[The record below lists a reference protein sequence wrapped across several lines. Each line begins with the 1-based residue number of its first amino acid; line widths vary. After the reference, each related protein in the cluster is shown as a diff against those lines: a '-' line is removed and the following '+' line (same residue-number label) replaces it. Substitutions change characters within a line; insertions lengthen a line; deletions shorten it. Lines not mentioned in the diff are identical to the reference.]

1 VGVPALP
8 VTVATSIAAEPVTLG
23 DVLKLSVG
31 EPPQPEVQT
40 GGGGG
45 GGDVTVK
52 VSLPQMLFSE
62 ALFASPL

>member
-1 VGVPALP
+1 VTVEVAAVPPDVKDVWVVTVGVA
-8 VTVATSIAAEPVTLG
+8 
-23 DVLKLSVG
+23 
-31 EPPQPEVQT
+31 
-40 GGGGG
+40 